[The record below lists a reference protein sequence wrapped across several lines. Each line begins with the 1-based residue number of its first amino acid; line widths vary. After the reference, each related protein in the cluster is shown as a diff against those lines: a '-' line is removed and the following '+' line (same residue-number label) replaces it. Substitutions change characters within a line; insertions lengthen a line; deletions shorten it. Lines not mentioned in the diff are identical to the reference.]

1 MIYDNL
7 KNTGS
12 YTFTEPGIAQVLE
25 AAKAY
30 TPENFPNARVVLDG
44 DNVFMNMPAYE
55 THDAEKAV
63 LEAHVKYVDVMVMIE
78 GRETIYVKNTD
89 RLQDVYSPYEDG
101 RDALLAHMDADV
113 IPVDMQPGDFL
124 VLLPQ
129 DAHAPGCHAGQPAK
143 VKKIIGKVRITH
155 GK

>member
-7 KNTGS
+7 KNIES
-12 YTFTEPGIAQVLE
+12 YHFTEPGIAQVLE

-30 TPENFPNARVVLDG
+30 TPENFPNSRVVLDG

-55 THDAEKAV
+55 THDAEKASM
-63 LEAHVKYVDVMVMIE
+63 EAHKIYVDVMVMIE

-89 RLQDVYSPYEDG
+89 RLQDVYSPYEEG
-101 RDALLAHMDADV
+101 RDALLARLDPDV
-113 IPVDMQPGDFL
+113 TAVDMQPGDFL

-129 DAHAPGCHAGQPAK
+129 DAHAPGCHPGQPSK
-143 VKKIIGKVRITH
+143 VKKIIGKVRITN

>member
-7 KNTGS
+7 KNLDS
-12 YTFTEPGIAQVLE
+12 YRFTEPGIVQVLE
-25 AAKAY
+25 AAKRY
-30 TPENFPNARVVLDG
+30 TPENFPNSRVVLDG

-55 THDAEKAV
+55 THGLEKAV
-63 LEAHVKYVDVMVMIE
+63 MEAHKKYVDVMVMID

-89 RLQDVYSPYEDG
+89 RLRDVYSPYEDS

-113 IPVDMQPGDFL
+113 TAVDMQPGDFL

-129 DAHAPGCHAGQPAK
+129 DAHAPGCHAGDPCK
-143 VKKIIGKVRITH
+143 VKKIIGKVLIGH

>member
-7 KNTGS
+7 KNLAS
-12 YTFTEPGIAQVLE
+12 YCFTEPGIAQVLE

-30 TPENFPNARVVLDG
+30 TPENFPSSRVILDG

-55 THDAEKAV
+55 THGLEKASM
-63 LEAHVKYVDVMVMIE
+63 EAHVKYVDVMVMID

-101 RDALLAHMDADV
+101 RDALLARVDEDV
-113 IPVDMQPGDFL
+113 MAIHMQPGDFL

-129 DAHAPGCHAGQPAK
+129 DAHAPGCHLGDPCK
-143 VKKIIGKVRITH
+143 VKKIIGKVRIGH

>member
-7 KNTGS
+7 KNTAS
-12 YTFTEPGIAQVLE
+12 YTFTEAGIAQVLE

-55 THDAEKAV
+55 THGLEKAV
-63 LEAHVKYVDVMVMIE
+63 LEAHQKYVDVMVMIE

-89 RLQDVYSPYEDG
+89 RLQDVYSPYEAG
-101 RDALLAHMDADV
+101 RDALLAHMDEDV

-129 DAHAPGCHAGQPAK
+129 DAHAPGCHAGEACK

>member
-7 KNTGS
+7 KNLDS
-12 YTFTEPGIAQVLE
+12 YRFTEPGITQVLE

-30 TPENFPNARVVLDG
+30 TPENFPNTRVVLDG

-55 THDAEKAV
+55 THGLEKAV
-63 LEAHVKYVDVMVMIE
+63 LEAHRKYVDVMVMIE

-101 RDALLAHMDADV
+101 RDALLAHMDKDV

-129 DAHAPGCHAGQPAK
+129 DAHAPGCHAGAPSK
-143 VKKIIGKVRITH
+143 VKKIIGKVLIGH

>member
-7 KNTGS
+7 KNLDS
-12 YTFTEPGIAQVLE
+12 YCFTEPGIARVLE

-55 THDAEKAV
+55 THSLEKAV
-63 LEAHVKYVDVMVMIE
+63 MEAHRKYVDVMVMIE

-89 RLQDVYSPYEDG
+89 RLTDVYSPYEDG
-101 RDALLAHMDADV
+101 RDALLAHMDKDV
-113 IPVDMQPGDFL
+113 TAVDMQPGDFL

-129 DAHAPGCHAGQPAK
+129 DAHAPGCHADTPCK
-143 VKKIIGKVRITH
+143 VKKIIGKVLIGH
-155 GK
+155 EK

>member
-25 AAKAY
+25 SAKSY

-55 THDAEKAV
+55 THGTEKAV
-63 LEAHVKYVDVMVMIE
+63 MEAHRNYVDVMVMIE

-89 RLQDVYSPYEDG
+89 RLQDVYSPYEEG
-101 RDALLAHMDADV
+101 RDALLAHMDQDV

-129 DAHAPGCHAGQPAK
+129 DAHAPGCHAGAPCK

-155 GK
+155 E

>member
-12 YTFTEPGIAQVLE
+12 YTFCEAGIAQVLE

-30 TPENFPNARVVLDG
+30 TPENFPNARVVLDS

-55 THDAEKAV
+55 THGLEKAV
-63 LEAHVKYVDVMVMIE
+63 MEAHIKYVDVMVMIE
-78 GRETIYVKNTD
+78 GRETIYVKNTE
-89 RLQDVYSPYEDG
+89 RLQDVYSPYEEG
-101 RDALLAHMDADV
+101 RDALLAHMDEDV
-113 IPVDMQPGDFL
+113 TAVDMQPGDFL

-129 DAHAPGCHAGQPAK
+129 DAHAPGCHPGQPCK
-143 VKKIIGKVRITH
+143 VKKIIGKVRITN

>member
-7 KNTGS
+7 KNLDS
-12 YTFTEPGIAQVLE
+12 YRFTEPGIAQVLE
-25 AAKAY
+25 AAKTY
-30 TPENFPNARVVLDG
+30 TPENFPNARVVLGG

-55 THDAEKAV
+55 THGLEKAV
-63 LEAHVKYVDVMVMIE
+63 MEAHKKYVDVMVMIE

-89 RLQDVYSPYEDG
+89 RLQDVYSPYEEG
-101 RDALLAHMDADV
+101 RDALLAHMDEDV
-113 IPVDMQPGDFL
+113 IAVDMQPGDFL

-129 DAHAPGCHAGQPAK
+129 DAHAPGCHAGAPSK
-143 VKKIIGKVRITH
+143 VKKIIGKVLIGH